1 LASIPANELAQEV
14 LDSCLN
20 DGTWPARTLDTLI
33 ERALDDE
40 DEFLARAA
48 TRALF
53 GIVIER
59 LGDLFEPSLCDVYA
73 RLFSHVIARALPEY
87 DARDLVLRYGRV
99 RQVRRFLGGQVRRVF
114 VLSRVTLGADVAV
127 TSVALAAAK
136 QRFPE
141 AEIFLVGPVKNAEL
155 FATDPQVTALTVM
168 YARSNLLRERLAAAA
183 ELQVA
188 VDEQGAIVIDPDSRL
203 TQLGLIPICDDSRYF
218 FFESRA
224 FGGELMTSLA
234 ELTAE
239 WLAEVLDVES
249 IQPYIAPVKQ
259 EKLAEITVSLGVGE
273 NAAKRIDDDFEYEV
287 LAALLRQNRSILL
300 DRGPGGEE
308 TARVDTMVGRLG
320 NPPLLLVHD
329 GSYASF
335 ASHILQSKLYVGY
348 DSAGQHV
355 AATADIPLVSVFA
368 GYACERM
375 LARWR
380 PTRRTSHIVA
390 VSEADRSSA
399 LERTLHAIGVAAEE
413 AWATSK
419 GRMST
424 SI

>member
-1 LASIPANELAQEV
+1 LRSILASELAQAV
-14 LDSCLN
+14 LDSCLQ
-20 DGTWPARTLDTLI
+20 DGTWPARTLDALI
-33 ERALDDE
+33 ERALDE
-40 DEFLARAA
+40 DEFLARSA

-53 GIVIER
+53 GVVIER

-73 RLFSHVIARALPEY
+73 RLFSHVISRALPEY
-87 DARDLVLRYGRV
+87 NPEELLLRYARV
-99 RQVRRFLGGQVRRVF
+99 RQVRRFPGGQVRRVF
-114 VLSRVTLGADVAV
+114 ILSRVTLGADIAV

-141 AEIFLVGPVKNAEL
+141 AELFLVGPAKNVEM
-155 FATDPQVTALTVM
+155 FAADPRVTAVTVM
-168 YARSNLLRERLAAAA
+168 YGRSSLLRERLAAAA

-224 FGGELMTSLA
+224 FGGELTTALPD
-234 ELTAE
+234 LTAE
-239 WLAEVLDVES
+239 WLAEVFDVEHLV
-249 IQPYIAPVKQ
+249 PYVAPSKQ
-259 EKLAEITVSLGVGE
+259 EKIADITVSLGVGE
-273 NAAKRIDDDFEYEV
+273 NANKRIDDRFEYEV
-287 LAALLRQNRSILL
+287 LAALLRQNRPVLL

-308 TARVDTMVGRLG
+308 ASRVDRLVKRLG
-320 NPPLLLVHD
+320 AAPLLIVHN

-335 ASHILQSKLYVGY
+335 ASHISQSSLYVGY

-355 AATADIPLVSVFA
+355 AAAEHIPLVSVFT
-368 GYACERM
+368 GYACDRM

-380 PTRRTSHIVA
+380 PAGTTSHVVA
-390 VSEADRSSA
+390 VSQDDRSSA
-399 LERTLHAIGVAAEE
+399 LDRTLHAIGEAAEE
-413 AWATSK
+413 AWAMSK

-424 SI
+424 ST

>member
-1 LASIPANELAQEV
+1 MKE
-14 LDSCLN
+14 
-20 DGTWPARTLDTLI
+20 GTWPARALDALI
-33 ERALDDE
+33 ERALDDT
-40 DEFLARAA
+40 DQFAARAA

-53 GIVIER
+53 GIIIER

-73 RLFSHVIARALPEY
+73 KLFAHVISRALPEY
-87 DARDLVLRYGRV
+87 QAQELVLRYSRV
-99 RQVRRFLGGQVRRVF
+99 RQVRPFPGGEVRRVF

-141 AEIFLVGPVKNAEL
+141 AEIYLVGPAQNAEL
-155 FATDPQVTALTVM
+155 FAADTRITPLTIL
-168 YARSNLLRERLAAAA
+168 YARSSLLRERLAAAV
-183 ELQVA
+183 ELQIA

-224 FGGELMTSLA
+224 FGGELAGSLA
-234 ELTAE
+234 DLTAE
-239 WLAEVLDVES
+239 WLGEVFDIDSVR
-249 IQPYIAPVKQ
+249 PYLAPPVQ

-273 NAAKRIDDDFEYEV
+273 NAQKRISDEFEYEV
-287 LAALLRQNRSILL
+287 VRALLRQNRPVLL
-300 DRGPGGEE
+300 DRGAKGEE
-308 TARVDTMVGRLG
+308 SERVDGLVVRLG
-320 NPPLLLVHD
+320 APDLLHVHD

-335 ASHILQSKLYVGY
+335 ASHILQSSLYVGY

-355 AATADIPLVSVFA
+355 AASGEVPLVSIFT

-380 PTRRTSHIVA
+380 PAGKASYVVA
-390 VSEADRSSA
+390 VNGGEQATA
-399 LERTLHAIGVAAEE
+399 LNRTLQAIGEAAEE
-413 AWATSK
+413 GWAKSR